1 MPKHKMWLA
10 DRILKEADLADG
22 RVYKKIT
29 PGVNGVLIGFGFF
42 GNLWFSEN
50 RILLVFLC
58 GYWIDD
64 VKVRRRKAL

>member
-1 MPKHKMWLA
+1 MPKHKMWLT
-10 DRILKEADLADG
+10 DKILMKLAWQKETGIL
-22 RVYKKIT
+22 KIT
-29 PGVNGVLIGFGFF
+29 PGVDWVLIGFGFF

-64 VKVRRRKAL
+64 VKVMPLMAL

>member
-1 MPKHKMWLA
+1 MGFCFIKLA
-10 DRILKEADLADG
+10 D
-22 RVYKKIT
+22 KKIT

-50 RILLVFLC
+50 LESFGLLV

-64 VKVRRRKAL
+64 VKVMRLSLL

>member
-1 MPKHKMWLA
+1 MWRRFYRFA
-10 DRILKEADLADG
+10 KGA
-22 RVYKKIT
+22 KKIT

-64 VKVRRRKAL
+64 VKVRRLLP